1 MGTEKLSEKL
11 NETAGVWCDGPA
23 FPPGGVAIH
32 GIQIRQTTWLAWV
45 VLHESRA
52 S

>member
-1 MGTEKLSEKL
+1 MGTEKLPGKL
-11 NETAGVWCDGPA
+11 DETAGVT
-23 FPPGGVAIH
+23 PGGVAIC

>member
-1 MGTEKLSEKL
+1 MGTDKLSGKL
-11 NETAGVWCDGPA
+11 DETAGVSCDGPA
-23 FPPGGVAIH
+23 FLPGVVAIC
-32 GIQIRQTTWLAWV
+32 GIQIRQTTRLAWV

>member
-1 MGTEKLSEKL
+1 MGTDKFSGKLD
-11 NETAGVWCDGPA
+11 ETAGVSCDGPA

-32 GIQIRQTTWLAWV
+32 GIQVRWTTWLAWV

>member
-1 MGTEKLSEKL
+1 MGTDKLSGKL
-11 NETAGVWCDGPA
+11 DETAGVSCDGP
-23 FPPGGVAIH
+23 VAIC

-45 VLHESRA
+45 VLRESRA

>member
-1 MGTEKLSEKL
+1 MGTEKLSGKL
-11 NETAGVWCDGPA
+11 DETAGVWCDGPA

-32 GIQIRQTTWLAWV
+32 RIQIRQTTWLAWV
-45 VLHESRA
+45 VLRKSRA